1 MAETATSLAL
11 DALNRSRPLSRL
23 EQSEIQSC
31 PVYFIPTKHFI
42 PRGVN
47 NSGFDDENSRYLTTV
62 GDHIAYRYQIESK
75 LGRGAF
81 GDCWMCFDHKEG
93 RRVALKVIRNEKRF
107 MVQGKVECQI
117 LEALYDGGKEHN
129 CVNMIE
135 SFKFRGHLCI
145 TFDLHSHDLYTELK
159 ARDFIGFSL
168 ADVRMVIRDVLKSLC
183 LLKQKKIVHADLKPE
198 NILLA
203 GETGTD
209 VKVIDFGSSCFEHGR
224 VHTYVQSR
232 YYRSPEIV
240 LGLGYGCEIDMW
252 SLGCIVVELIT
263 GRPIFPA
270 KNEHDL
276 ILYQQELLGQVPD
289 DLLASATRANDFFVK
304 DDSGTYKPR
313 KVTDRK
319 GRMRIPG
326 TRSLQQ
332 AIQTTDAN
340 CANFLRRCFV
350 FDPNHRITPLQA
362 MEHPFFADCNSM
374 SGRKWGSNGSLDS
387 GVDSQSTTDSPGL

>member
-1 MAETATSLAL
+1 MAAGAAI
-11 DALNRSRPLSRL
+11 DYLNRSRPLSSF

-31 PVYFIPTKHFI
+31 PVYFIPAKRFI

-47 NSGFDDENSRYLTTV
+47 NSGFDDENSRYLTTN
-62 GDHIAYRYQIESK
+62 GDHIAYRYQVESK

-81 GDCWMCFDHKEG
+81 GDCWLVFDHKEG
-93 RRVALKVIRNEKRF
+93 KRVALKVIRNERRF
-107 MVQGKVECQI
+107 LVQGNVECQI

-129 CVNMIE
+129 CVNMLE
-135 SFKFRGHLCI
+135 HFKFRGHLCI

-159 ARDFIGFSL
+159 ARDFIGFSMS
-168 ADVRMVIRDVLKSLC
+168 DVRGVMADVLKSLM

-203 GETGTD
+203 GETGAD

-252 SLGCIVVELIT
+252 SLACILVELIT

-289 DLLASATRANDFFVK
+289 ALLATATRADDFFVK
-304 DDSGTYKPR
+304 VENGTYRPR

-319 GRMRIPG
+319 GRTRIPG
-326 TRSLQQ
+326 SRLMQQ
-332 AIQTTDAN
+332 AIQTTDPM
-340 CANFLRRCFV
+340 CADFLKRCFT
-350 FDPNHRITPLQA
+350 FDPKLRITPSQA
-362 MEHPFFADCNSM
+362 LEHEFF
-374 SGRKWGSNGSLDS
+374 SGTMNDRKWGSNGSLDS
-387 GVDSQSTTDSPGL
+387 GVDSQSATDSPGL